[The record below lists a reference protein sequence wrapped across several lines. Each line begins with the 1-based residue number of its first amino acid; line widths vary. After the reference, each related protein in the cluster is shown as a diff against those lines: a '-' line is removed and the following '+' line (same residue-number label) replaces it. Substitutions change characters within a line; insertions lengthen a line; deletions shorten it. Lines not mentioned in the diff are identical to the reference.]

1 MKRYNSSPLSKIT
14 DNYVEKS
21 INGMLIDLLGEPG
34 KSAGKAEPK
43 GGAYEASMG
52 YNTPSAYDYIS
63 AQRDAAYQNAFG
75 ESSNGPAQ
83 GMDWAAQGIGLI
95 RDIIGYGYS
104 AWSAKK
110 AYQRQNE
117 YYDNHLSMPAKVA
130 EYEAAGLNPYG
141 LAGAGVGATSAPSVA
156 QAQTPSADG
165 AVSVLTALLDYK
177 AKMKQISVEEKR
189 VGIEQEK
196 LPAMLEQMFTTAE
209 KNRANTEWYGVATQK
224 ATEEVSLVKAN
235 VAKVFADAEK
245 VSAEAFILEIQG
257 QYADATAKANLENL
271 LKDLNVKDAQI
282 SKTDAE
288 TAVAWTTANLN
299 GIIAKY
305 QGALMAAQTQSA
317 KASAVDAFA
326 RGALTEFERNYKE
339 THNGS
344 EAPKGTYAAVISMCS
359 EAANRIT
366 NGLGK
371 VVDKLK

>member
-1 MKRYNSSPLSKIT
+1 M
-14 DNYVEKS
+14 
-21 INGMLIDLLGEPG
+21 
-34 KSAGKAEPK
+34 
-43 GGAYEASMG
+43 
-52 YNTPSAYDYIS
+52 
-63 AQRDAAYQNAFG
+63 
-75 ESSNGPAQ
+75 
-83 GMDWAAQGIGLI
+83 
-95 RDIIGYGYS
+95 
-104 AWSAKK
+104 
-110 AYQRQNE
+110 
-117 YYDNHLSMPAKVA
+117 
-130 EYEAAGLNPYG
+130 G
-141 LAGAGVGATSAPSVA
+141 LAGAGVGATSAPAVA
-156 QAQTPSADG
+156 QGQTPNADG

-224 ATEEVSLVKAN
+224 ATEEVNLVKAN

-282 SKTDAE
+282 SKADAE

-305 QGALMAAQTQSA
+305 QGALMAAQTESA
-317 KASAVDAFA
+317 RASAVDAFA
-326 RGALTEFERNYKE
+326 RGALTEFEKNYKV

-344 EAPKGTYAAVISMCS
+344 EAPKGTYAAVISLCS

-366 NGLGK
+366 NGAINVIDKIAGK
-371 VVDKLK
+371 